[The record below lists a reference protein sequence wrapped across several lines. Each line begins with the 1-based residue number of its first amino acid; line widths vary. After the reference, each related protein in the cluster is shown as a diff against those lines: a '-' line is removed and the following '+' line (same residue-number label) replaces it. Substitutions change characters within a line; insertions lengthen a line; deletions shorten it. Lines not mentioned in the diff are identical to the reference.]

1 MVVTDMAIG
10 VGDVRIRQ
18 GSGAGAEMSS
28 EVEHVGDD
36 VLHIVGWWQDVMG
49 RVLRLKVPRAL
60 CGESLAAGPDRP
72 DLDIEVASTCSRCL
86 ALNGRRGGE
95 ETVPVP
101 SYRLLHPFGKG
112 E

>member
-1 MVVTDMAIG
+1 MVVVTDMAIG
-10 VGDVRIRQ
+10 VGDVRMRP
-18 GSGAGAEMSS
+18 GSGTEMSS

-49 RVLRLKVPRAL
+49 RILRLKVPRAL
-60 CGESLAAGPDRP
+60 CGESLAADPDRP

-86 ALNGRRGGE
+86 ALNGHRHAG

-101 SYRLLHPFGKG
+101 SYRLFHPFGKAKR
-112 E
+112 